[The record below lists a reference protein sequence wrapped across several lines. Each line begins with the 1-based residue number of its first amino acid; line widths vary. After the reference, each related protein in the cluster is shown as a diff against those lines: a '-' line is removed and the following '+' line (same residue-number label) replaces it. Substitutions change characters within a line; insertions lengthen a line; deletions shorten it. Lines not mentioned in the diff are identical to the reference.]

1 MKDIGIAKTSL
12 LFVSVIKKSNN
23 HLMKNKIGILLLAAI
38 MASCNN
44 KNDLYDAS
52 GTFESTEIIVSSQ
65 ANGQLI
71 QFAVD
76 EGDTL
81 NAGAA
86 VGYVDSTQLH
96 LTKLQLL
103 ENQKA
108 ILAGRP
114 DVQSQID
121 ATQKQIDNTLLDKQR
136 IENLVKGNV
145 ATQKQLD
152 DVNSKLAVLQAQL
165 AAQKSALNNTTNTLN
180 EQGNAVTAQLA
191 LINDQLKKCVIVNP
205 INGIVLASY
214 ANASEVTAMGKPLY
228 KIADMSVMELKAYIT
243 GDQFA
248 KVKLGQKVKV
258 LVDDGSGKYRTYDGE
273 VDWISNKS
281 EFTPKTI
288 QTKNERANLVYAI
301 KIKVK
306 NDGYIK
312 IGMYG
317 EVKF

>member
-1 MKDIGIAKTSL
+1 
-12 LFVSVIKKSNN
+12 
-23 HLMKNKIGILLLAAI
+23 MKNKIGILLLAAI

-65 ANGQLI
+65 ANGQLV

-165 AAQKSALNNTTNTLN
+165 GAQRSALNNTTTTLN

-205 INGIVLASY
+205 INGTVLASY
-214 ANASEVTAMGKPLY
+214 ANTSEVTAMGKPLY

-258 LVDDGSGKYRTYDGE
+258 LVDDGSSKYRTYEGE

>member
-1 MKDIGIAKTSL
+1 
-12 LFVSVIKKSNN
+12 
-23 HLMKNKIGILLLAAI
+23 MKNQIGILLLAAI
-38 MASCNN
+38 IVSCNN

-65 ANGQLI
+65 ANGQLV

-96 LTKLQLL
+96 LTKLQQL

-165 AAQKSALNNTTNTLN
+165 AAQKSALNNTTTTLN

-191 LINDQLKKCVIVNP
+191 LINDQLIKCVIVNP
-205 INGIVLASY
+205 INGTVLASY
-214 ANASEVTAMGKPLY
+214 ANTSEVTAMGKPLY

-258 LVDDGSGKYRTYDGE
+258 LVDDGSSKYRTYEGE

>member
-1 MKDIGIAKTSL
+1 
-12 LFVSVIKKSNN
+12 
-23 HLMKNKIGILLLAAI
+23 MKNKIGILLLTAI

-65 ANGQLI
+65 ANGQLV

-165 AAQKSALNNTTNTLN
+165 AAQKSVLNNTTTTLN

-205 INGIVLASY
+205 INGTVLASY
-214 ANASEVTAMGKPLY
+214 ANTSEVTAMGKPLY

-258 LVDDGSGKYRTYDGE
+258 LVDDGNSKYRTYEGE

>member
-1 MKDIGIAKTSL
+1 MRFGVNLRASL
-12 LFVSVIKKSNN
+12 KKKSKI
-23 HLMKNKIGILLLAAI
+23 HLVKNQIAILLLAAI
-38 MASCNN
+38 ISSCNN
-44 KNDLYDAS
+44 KNDRYDAS

-65 ANGQLI
+65 ANGQLVE
-71 QFAVD
+71 FAVD

-81 NAGAA
+81 QAGAA

-114 DVQSQID
+114 DVQSQTD
-121 ATQKQIDNTLLDKQR
+121 ATQKQIDNTQLDKQR

-165 AAQKSALNNTTNTLN
+165 AAQKSALNNTTATLN

-205 INGIVLASY
+205 INGTVLASY
-214 ANASEVTAMGKPLY
+214 ANAGEVTAMGKPLY
-228 KIADMSVMELKAYIT
+228 KIADLSAMELKAYIT

-248 KVKLGQKVKV
+248 NVKLGQKVTV
-258 LVDDGSGKYRTYDGE
+258 LVDDGTGKYRTYDGE
-273 VDWISNKS
+273 VDWISNKA

-288 QTKNERANLVYAI
+288 QTKNERAHLVYAT

-317 EVKF
+317 ELKF

>member
-1 MKDIGIAKTSL
+1 
-12 LFVSVIKKSNN
+12 
-23 HLMKNKIGILLLAAI
+23 MKNKIGILLLAAI

-65 ANGQLI
+65 ANGQLV

-165 AAQKSALNNTTNTLN
+165 AAQKSVLNNTTTTLN

-205 INGIVLASY
+205 INGTVLASY
-214 ANASEVTAMGKPLY
+214 ANTSEVTAMGKPLY

-258 LVDDGSGKYRTYDGE
+258 LVDDGSSKYRTYEGE

>member
-1 MKDIGIAKTSL
+1 
-12 LFVSVIKKSNN
+12 
-23 HLMKNKIGILLLAAI
+23 MKNQIGILLLAAI
-38 MASCNN
+38 IVSCNN

-65 ANGQLI
+65 ANGQLV

-96 LTKLQLL
+96 LTKLQQL

-114 DVQSQID
+114 DVQSQIH

-165 AAQKSALNNTTNTLN
+165 AAQKSALNNTTTTLN

-191 LINDQLKKCVIVNP
+191 LINNQPKKCVIVNP
-205 INGIVLASY
+205 INGTVLASY
-214 ANASEVTAMGKPLY
+214 ANTSEVTAMGKPLY

-258 LVDDGSGKYRTYDGE
+258 LVDDGSSKYRTYEGE

>member
-1 MKDIGIAKTSL
+1 
-12 LFVSVIKKSNN
+12 
-23 HLMKNKIGILLLAAI
+23 MKNKIGILLLAAI

-65 ANGQLI
+65 ANGQLV

-165 AAQKSALNNTTNTLN
+165 AAQKSALNNTTTTLN

-205 INGIVLASY
+205 INGTVLASY
-214 ANASEVTAMGKPLY
+214 ANTSEVTAMGKPLY

-258 LVDDGSGKYRTYDGE
+258 LVDDGSSKYRTYEGE

>member
-1 MKDIGIAKTSL
+1 
-12 LFVSVIKKSNN
+12 
-23 HLMKNKIGILLLAAI
+23 MKNQIGILLLAAI
-38 MASCNN
+38 IVSCNN

-65 ANGQLI
+65 ANGQLV

-165 AAQKSALNNTTNTLN
+165 AAQKSALNNTTTTLN

-205 INGIVLASY
+205 INGTVLASY
-214 ANASEVTAMGKPLY
+214 ANTSEVTAMGKPLY

-258 LVDDGSGKYRTYDGE
+258 LVDDGSSKYRTYEGE

>member
-1 MKDIGIAKTSL
+1 
-12 LFVSVIKKSNN
+12 
-23 HLMKNKIGILLLAAI
+23 MKNKIGILLLTAI

-65 ANGQLI
+65 ANGQLV

-165 AAQKSALNNTTNTLN
+165 AAQKSVLNNTTTTLN

-205 INGIVLASY
+205 INGTVLASY
-214 ANASEVTAMGKPLY
+214 ANTSEVTAMGKPLY

-258 LVDDGSGKYRTYDGE
+258 LVDDGSSKYRTYEGE

>member
-1 MKDIGIAKTSL
+1 
-12 LFVSVIKKSNN
+12 
-23 HLMKNKIGILLLAAI
+23 MKNQIGILLLAAI
-38 MASCNN
+38 IVSCNN

-65 ANGQLI
+65 ANGQLV

-96 LTKLQLL
+96 LTKLQQL

-165 AAQKSALNNTTNTLN
+165 AAQKSVLNNTTTTLN

-205 INGIVLASY
+205 INGTVLASY
-214 ANASEVTAMGKPLY
+214 ANTSEVTAMGKPLY

-258 LVDDGSGKYRTYDGE
+258 LVDDGSSKYRTYEGE

>member
-1 MKDIGIAKTSL
+1 
-12 LFVSVIKKSNN
+12 
-23 HLMKNKIGILLLAAI
+23 MKNQIGILLLAAI
-38 MASCNN
+38 IVSCNN

-65 ANGQLI
+65 ANGQLV

-96 LTKLQLL
+96 LTKLQQL

-114 DVQSQID
+114 DVQSQIH

-165 AAQKSALNNTTNTLN
+165 AAQKSALNNTTTTLN

-205 INGIVLASY
+205 INGTVLASY
-214 ANASEVTAMGKPLY
+214 ANTSEVTAMGKPLY

-258 LVDDGSGKYRTYDGE
+258 LVDDGSSKYRTYEGE

>member
-1 MKDIGIAKTSL
+1 
-12 LFVSVIKKSNN
+12 
-23 HLMKNKIGILLLAAI
+23 MKNKIGILLLTAI

-65 ANGQLI
+65 ANGQLV

-165 AAQKSALNNTTNTLN
+165 AAQKSALNNTTTTLN

-205 INGIVLASY
+205 INGTVLASY
-214 ANASEVTAMGKPLY
+214 ANTSEVTAMGKPLY

-258 LVDDGSGKYRTYDGE
+258 LVDDGSSKYRTYEGE

>member
-1 MKDIGIAKTSL
+1 
-12 LFVSVIKKSNN
+12 
-23 HLMKNKIGILLLAAI
+23 MKNQIGILLLAAI
-38 MASCNN
+38 IVSCNN

-65 ANGQLI
+65 ANGQLV

-96 LTKLQLL
+96 LTKLQQL

-165 AAQKSALNNTTNTLN
+165 AAQKSALNNTTTTLN

-205 INGIVLASY
+205 INGTVLASY
-214 ANASEVTAMGKPLY
+214 ANTSEVTAMGKPLY

-258 LVDDGSGKYRTYDGE
+258 LVDDGSSKYRTYEGE

>member
-1 MKDIGIAKTSL
+1 
-12 LFVSVIKKSNN
+12 
-23 HLMKNKIGILLLAAI
+23 MKNQIGILLLAAI
-38 MASCNN
+38 IVSCNN

-165 AAQKSALNNTTNTLN
+165 AAQKSALNNTTTTLN

-205 INGIVLASY
+205 INGTVLASY
-214 ANASEVTAMGKPLY
+214 ANTSEVTAMGKPLY

-258 LVDDGSGKYRTYDGE
+258 LVDDGSSKYRTYEGE

>member
-1 MKDIGIAKTSL
+1 
-12 LFVSVIKKSNN
+12 
-23 HLMKNKIGILLLAAI
+23 MKNQIGILLLAAI
-38 MASCNN
+38 IVSCNN

-96 LTKLQLL
+96 LTKLQQL

-165 AAQKSALNNTTNTLN
+165 AAQKSALNNTTTTLN

-205 INGIVLASY
+205 INGTVLASY
-214 ANASEVTAMGKPLY
+214 ANTSEVTAMGKPLY

-258 LVDDGSGKYRTYDGE
+258 LVDDGSSKYRTYEGE

>member
-1 MKDIGIAKTSL
+1 MKGYSIKA
-12 LFVSVIKKSNN
+12 LF
-23 HLMKNKIGILLLAAI
+23 LAALL
-38 MASCNN
+38 ASCNN
-44 KNDLYDAS
+44 KDNHYDAS
-52 GTFESTEIIVSSQ
+52 GTFEADEIIVSSL
-65 ANGQLI
+65 ANGQLLD
-71 QFAVD
+71 FNVE

-81 NAGAA
+81 KAKAT
-86 VGYVDSTQLH
+86 VGYVDSMQH
-96 LTKLQLL
+96 YLTKIQLL

-121 ATQKQIDNTLLDKQR
+121 ATQKQIDNTMLDRQR

-152 DVNSKLAVLQAQL
+152 DVNAKLAVLQAQL
-165 AAQKSALNNTTNTLN
+165 AAQKSALNNTTSTLN
-180 EQGNAVTAQLA
+180 EQSNAVSAQLA
-191 LINDQLKKCVIVNP
+191 LVNDQLKKCQIMNP
-205 INGIVLASY
+205 IDGTVLATY
-214 ANASEVTAMGKPLY
+214 ANASEVTATGKPLY
-228 KIADMSVMELKAYIT
+228 KIADLRDMELRAYIT

-248 KVKLGQKVKV
+248 NVKLRQKVKV
-258 LVDDGSGKYRTYDGE
+258 MIDDGTGQYRTYDGE

-306 NDGYIK
+306 NDGFIK

>member
-1 MKDIGIAKTSL
+1 
-12 LFVSVIKKSNN
+12 
-23 HLMKNKIGILLLAAI
+23 MKNKIGILLLAAI